1 MGVDTQGPAH
11 RGVGGG
17 SCLSVSIRCTAFP
30 RMLFFIFCCF
40 KDAHCPPLP
49 CGQSSASV
57 FLTHLC
63 QLLLS
68 LLAGEPGPC
77 VEGFFPTVN

>member
-17 SCLSVSIRCTAFP
+17 SCLSVSAFP
-30 RMLFFIFCCF
+30 RMLFFVFCCF